1 MSIAYNTYPAA
12 AGIFQKKK
20 WYVQRD
26 IHCIMF
32 MPVFLPAIAGFFL
45 RIIVP
50 VPCTCTGGNSCRF
63 PLPSI
68 ARFIYKECAVPIDFH
83 TYYYM
88 SISLPKPFRTKFLK
102 VFTAI
107 LTAGWSPPATNLPC
121 LLLHAS
127 RRQLSFTAG
136 PLKPYYMGTLYLLNL
151 VVGIRWLS
159 GPAEAISYRYS
170 VAVLS
175 SILYAPL

>member
-1 MSIAYNTYPAA
+1 
-12 AGIFQKKK
+12 
-20 WYVQRD
+20 
-26 IHCIMF
+26 

-127 RRQLSFTAG
+127 RR
-136 PLKPYYMGTLYLLNL
+136 PIVIY
-151 VVGIRWLS
+151 S
-159 GPAEAISYRYS
+159 GPAKA
-170 VAVLS
+170 L
-175 SILYAPL
+175 LYGYTVFT